1 MDLSRSKLK
10 KAVVSGGAGFIGSH
24 LCQELLK
31 RGYQVTVLDDFSTG
45 KLENINVLERSDQM
59 KVVCGSVTDLNLLRE
74 VFRDAD
80 YVFHLAAIASVPLS
94 IEDPLRSHKVNV
106 IGTINVLTASRD
118 NSVNKM
124 VFASSSAIYGD
135 SHSFPKHEDQPPKPY
150 SPYAVEKLVGEYY
163 CLVYQKLYG
172 LNTVCLRYFNVYG
185 PRQNRNTQYAAV
197 IPNFLDNISRGKPLV
212 IYGTGKQTRDFV
224 FVKDAAA
231 ACILAAESNVT
242 GIFNI
247 GGGVETSINQLA
259 ALIEELIG
267 EDFSIEYRDIRQGEV
282 LRSVADITRART
294 FGYSPAYRVSEGL
307 RETIMSAGEIR
318 KPLGLATSRSS

>member
-1 MDLSRSKLK
+1 MLANEGKLK
-10 KAVVSGGAGFIGSH
+10 KAIITGGAGFIGSH
-24 LCQELLK
+24 LCQELMK

-45 KLENINVLERSDQM
+45 KMENISGLERSDQM
-59 KVVCGSVTDLNLLRE
+59 KVVRGSITDLNLLRK

-94 IEDPLRSHKVNV
+94 VQDPLHSHMVNV
-106 IGTINVLTASRD
+106 NGTLNVLTASRD
-118 NSVNKM
+118 NNVNKM
-124 VFASSSAIYGD
+124 VFASSSAVYGN
-135 SHSFPKHEDQPPKPY
+135 SPMLPKHEDQPPKPC
-150 SPYAVEKLVGEYY
+150 SPYAIEKLSGEYY
-163 CLVYQKLYG
+163 CLAFQKLYG

-231 ACILAAESNVT
+231 ACVLAAESNVT

-259 ALIEELIG
+259 ALIEDIIG
-267 EDFSIEYRDIRQGEV
+267 EDLRIEYRDIRQGEV
-282 LRSVADITRART
+282 LRSVADVTRART

-307 RETIMSAGEIR
+307 RETII
-318 KPLGLATSRSS
+318 PPFTVC